1 MWSTLGITASTFNLG
16 ALAFWMPTFLTRAR
30 AFHGLQ
36 SSCPEGPCHST
47 DRCRTIYNC
56 AHAPPKT
63 NIINVSH
70 KCNFLTMLCSL
81 CSYIFG
87 IVTIVTGIL
96 GGSIGTV
103 LSRSFR
109 DKVPYVD
116 PLICAVGLLGSVP
129 CFISSIFF
137 ASLSI
142 PAAYVR
148 HKLINF
154 LVSKLNHYYY
164 CYCWPWRCQC
174 WSSHLTTLDYTSH
187 EFH

>member
-1 MWSTLGITASTFNLG
+1 MPPQKPTLLMSLTNATIFFNN
-16 ALAFWMPTFLTRAR
+16 A
-30 AFHGLQ
+30 
-36 SSCPEGPCHST
+36 
-47 DRCRTIYNC
+47 
-56 AHAPPKT
+56 
-63 NIINVSH
+63 
-70 KCNFLTMLCSL
+70 L

-129 CFISSIFF
+129 CFISSIFL

-148 HKLINF
+148 KNFNIFWYPSWTIIVIVIVGTRDVSVGQVIWLIYSQICTDYF
-154 LVSKLNHYYY
+154 KESKIIDVWCENSIGITQFWHH
-164 CYCWPWRCQC
+164 
-174 WSSHLTTLDYTSH
+174 SSSKIYRSTNMY
-187 EFH
+187 